1 MSGSPGGILE
11 FASGILG
18 MDSSEKAAETAANA
32 SLANQA
38 SSNNVLMSMYN
49 QNRSDQLPLIQA
61 GQGAI
66 NQLSG
71 LMQPGG
77 SLYDTKKYTPSAY
90 QEDPYYAWLRDMG
103 TQSIQARSAAMGN
116 IGSGNMG
123 TALVD
128 YSQNLA
134 KGGYQDWYNRNVSED
149 TTLYNRLMGIV
160 NPAQTAAQTVGNA
173 GTATAS
179 GIASNNLA
187 STNAINA
194 STMQGSLL
202 SNQFLSQGIA
212 GLGSANS
219 QIGNAIMKA
228 LDTYQNNN
236 AYNSYQQQLGGYD
249 QYYGGWGGW
258 SDYATTG
265 FDVLGGM

>member
-18 MDSSEKAAETAANA
+18 MESSEKAAETAANA
-32 SLANQA
+32 SLASQA
-38 SSNNVLMSMYN
+38 ASNNMLLQMYN

-61 GQGAI
+61 GQKAI
-66 NQLSG
+66 NQLSSLTG
-71 LMQPGG
+71 EGG
-77 SLYDTKKYTPSAY
+77 KLYDTGKYTTAAY
-90 QEDPYYAWLRDMG
+90 QEDPYYTWLRNMG
-103 TQSIQARSAAMGN
+103 TKSIQAKSAAMGN

-134 KGGYQDWYNRNVSED
+134 MQGFQDWWNRGQAED

-160 NPAQTAAQTVGNA
+160 SPSQTAAANVGGA
-173 GTATAS
+173 GMSTAS

-187 STNAINA
+187 STNAINNA
-194 STMQGSLL
+194 NMTGSML

-219 QIGNAIMKA
+219 QIGNAIMQA
-228 LDTYQNNN
+228 LQTYGNNN
-236 AYNSYQQQLGGYD
+236 AYYNYNQAAGGYD
-249 QYYGGWGGW
+249 QYYGGYGGW
-258 SDYATTG
+258 SDYVPTDYS
-265 FDVLGGM
+265 FLGGM